1 MRSTQRGITL
11 DQKLKY
17 LKEVEGIHALSRKV
31 RPPAGKSWR
40 DIADAR
46 YRHVMGQPILEP
58 QARPMQVRAG
68 KLHHEHDPRSA
79 RLIERTLKTGIVPD
93 HVLHSYHTGMERSH
107 GRFKFKNASAAA
119 FGLEPLAHDDMR
131 VQHMVQ
137 HVGAEADL
145 HYPHGHMQG
154 EGFVPRQHEVN
165 SHVPLQPVVPAEMGT
180 QVPTRGGLAAG
191 AHYH

>member
-46 YRHVMGQPILEP
+46 FRHVMGQPILEP
-58 QARPMQVRAG
+58 QASPMQVRSG
-68 KLHHEHDPRSA
+68 KLHHEHDARSA

-119 FGLEPLAHDDMR
+119 FGSPPSSSSAR
-131 VQHMVQ
+131 W
-137 HVGAEADL
+137 A
-145 HYPHGHMQG
+145 
-154 EGFVPRQHEVN
+154 
-165 SHVPLQPVVPAEMGT
+165 PARRSRNT
-180 QVPTRGGLAAG
+180 AVRGIPQ
-191 AHYH
+191 

>member
-17 LKEVEGIHALSRKV
+17 LKEVESIHALGRKV

-46 YRHVMGQPILEP
+46 FRHVMGQPILEP
-58 QARPMQVRAG
+58 QASPMQVRSG
-68 KLHHEHDPRSA
+68 KLHHEHDARSA
-79 RLIERTLKTGIVPD
+79 RLIERTLKTGMVPD
-93 HVLHSYHTGMERSH
+93 HVLHSYV
-107 GRFKFKNASAAA
+107 
-119 FGLEPLAHDDMR
+119 GLQQPLAHDDMR
-131 VQHMVQ
+131 VEHMVQ
-137 HVGAEADL
+137 HVGADSDL

-154 EGFVPRQHEVN
+154 EGFVPQQHEVN
-165 SHVPLQPVVPAEMGT
+165 THIPLQPIGTTEMGV
-180 QVPTRGGLAAG
+180 QVPTKGGAAAG

>member
-17 LKEVEGIHALSRKV
+17 LKEVESIHALGRKV

-46 YRHVMGQPILEP
+46 FRHVMGQPILEP
-58 QARPMQVRAG
+58 QASPMQVRSG
-68 KLHHEHDPRSA
+68 KLHHEHDARSA
-79 RLIERTLKTGIVPD
+79 RLIERTLKTGMVPD
-93 HVLHSYHTGMERSH
+93 HVLHSYHTGAKRSH
-107 GRFKFKNASAAA
+107 EPYKFKNAYV
-119 FGLEPLAHDDMR
+119 GLQQPLAHDDMR
-131 VQHMVQ
+131 VEHMVQ
-137 HVGAEADL
+137 HVGADSDL

-154 EGFVPRQHEVN
+154 EGFVPQQHEVN
-165 SHVPLQPVVPAEMGT
+165 THIPLQPIGTTEMGV
-180 QVPTRGGLAAG
+180 QVPTKGGAAAG